1 MGTKINAIVSIV
13 IVVIFLF
20 IIIRFKIKS
29 DKKRKSL
36 AIQSVEREKNNIN
49 DKNYPYNETINPKVK
64 KSFLSTTPSAVL
76 AILTIV
82 GATILVY
89 GIGVGLGSEGLDIL
103 KDSEVE
109 VSGYI
114 IYCLIIAACC
124 FLIVKQNPRSIWYV
138 PIICNLITIIPAIF
152 ATGFWGIICSG
163 WVLSIIAS
171 IIGAL
176 MGKRKAISNN
186 H

>member
-1 MGTKINAIVSIV
+1 MEPKIKALISLTIIV
-13 IVVIFLF
+13 ILFLV
-20 IIIRFKIKS
+20 IIIFKIKI

-36 AIQSVEREKNNIN
+36 AI
-49 DKNYPYNETINPKVK
+49 PFNETIKPKEK

-76 AILTIV
+76 AILTLF

-89 GIGVGLGSEGLDIL
+89 GIGVGLGSEGLGIL
-103 KDSEVE
+103 KDSNVE

-114 IYCLIIAACC
+114 IYCIIIAACC
-124 FLIVKQNPRSIWYV
+124 FFIVKQNPRSIWYV

-152 ATGFWGIICSG
+152 AAGFLGIVFSG

-171 IIGAL
+171 IIGAR
-176 MGKRKAISNN
+176 MGKQKAISENP
-186 H
+186 

>member
-1 MGTKINAIVSIV
+1 MEPKIKALISLTIIV
-13 IVVIFLF
+13 ILFLV
-20 IIIRFKIKS
+20 IIIFKIKI

-36 AIQSVEREKNNIN
+36 AI
-49 DKNYPYNETINPKVK
+49 PFNETIKPKEK

-76 AILTIV
+76 AILTLF

-89 GIGVGLGSEGLDIL
+89 GIGVGLGSEGLGIL
-103 KDSEVE
+103 KDSNVE

-114 IYCLIIAACC
+114 IYCIIIAACC
-124 FLIVKQNPRSIWYV
+124 FFIVKQNPRSIWYV

-152 ATGFWGIICSG
+152 AAGFWGIVFSG

-171 IIGAL
+171 IIGAR
-176 MGKRKAISNN
+176 MGKQKAISENP
-186 H
+186 

>member
-1 MGTKINAIVSIV
+1 MEPKIKALISLTIIV
-13 IVVIFLF
+13 ILFLV
-20 IIIRFKIKS
+20 IIIFKIKI

-36 AIQSVEREKNNIN
+36 AI
-49 DKNYPYNETINPKVK
+49 PFNETIKPKEK

-76 AILTIV
+76 AILTLF

-89 GIGVGLGSEGLDIL
+89 GIGVGLGSEGLGIL
-103 KDSEVE
+103 KDSNIE

-114 IYCLIIAACC
+114 IYCIIIAACC
-124 FLIVKQNPRSIWYV
+124 FFIVKQNPRSIWYV

-152 ATGFWGIICSG
+152 AAGFWGIVFSG

-171 IIGAL
+171 IIGAR
-176 MGKRKAISNN
+176 MGKQKAISENP
-186 H
+186 